1 MTTLRRLFLTAL
13 FPGLIFPTVLQANEE
28 STKAE
33 PVPAVSATQPPAA
46 PAGKQPP
53 SSPASVESARKPAK
67 PPSMIDYCREHT
79 C

>member
-1 MTTLRRLFLTAL
+1 MTTLRGLILTAL
-13 FPGLIFPTVLQANEE
+13 FPGLIFATVLQAAEDLK
-28 STKAE
+28 KAE

-53 SSPASVESARKPAK
+53 SSPASVQSARKPAK
-67 PPSMIDYCREHT
+67 PPSMIDYCRENT